1 MKTAARYIA
10 FCEAFNFLIGSN
22 FDLIIKHNRL
32 TGNILISRS
41 GQKLSEYAVKLK
53 ALKFY

>member
-10 FCEAFNFLIGSN
+10 FYEAFNFLIGSN
-22 FDLIIKHNRL
+22 FELIIGHNRL
-32 TGNILISRS
+32 MGNILMSRS
-41 GQKLSEYAVKLK
+41 GQKLSEDAVKLK